1 MKKIGISLFL
11 VMAAVVAFAQ
21 DAATWKSLEKPL
33 NFYLANDLGRNG
45 YYDQKP
51 IAELMG
57 KMAETIDIEFV
68 VAAGDVHHFEGGAQC
83 ARPFVDDQ
91 LRTDI
96 QPSRFDVAL
105 VSHFRES

>member
-1 MKKIGISLFL
+1 MKKIIFSFC
-11 VMAAVVAFAQ
+11 MALIAMVSFAQ

-51 IAELMG
+51 IA
-57 KMAETIDIEFV
+57 
-68 VAAGDVHHFEGGAQC
+68 GAQC